1 MLLEVVVVVATV
13 RLIESGTFN
22 FNQETAFHKSGSG
35 LWDTRQRSPLQDI
48 TKTNMSSFNHRSNSN
63 PIAELE
69 RLEKLAERQIS
80 ILQRRVVDTEA
91 AYIEDSR
98 MRNGGCSVLTGWEG
112 YMDRK
117 AADLMSASNVSKY
130 RGAAEDRI
138 FSRSSALLD
147 PSQNRITATAAATT
161 TSSSSSSSSSTTSS
175 STITTTTTTTTTT
188 ATTAPTTQA
197 KEEMATTKTGKN
209 KGKRGKTKGKAKGK
223 TKGKGKETLDAAAAE
238 VAPPEVV
245 AAPPQRGR
253 SRSSSRTRKMSD
265 AEEERIVGKKFKK
278 TEKVKGRGRGRP
290 RRKRGKSS

>member
-1 MLLEVVVVVATV
+1 
-13 RLIESGTFN
+13 
-22 FNQETAFHKSGSG
+22 
-35 LWDTRQRSPLQDI
+35 
-48 TKTNMSSFNHRSNSN
+48 MSSFNHRSNAN

-161 TSSSSSSSSSTTSS
+161 TSSSSSSSSSTSSS
-175 STITTTTTTTTTT
+175 STITTTTTTTTT

-197 KEEMATTKTGKN
+197 KEEMATTKTGKH

>member
-1 MLLEVVVVVATV
+1 VELLVLLEVVVVVATV

-22 FNQETAFHKSGSG
+22 FNRKLLHKSGSG

-48 TKTNMSSFNHRSNSN
+48 TKTNMSSFNHRSNAN

-161 TSSSSSSSSSTTSS
+161 TSSSSSSSSSTSS
-175 STITTTTTTTTTT
+175 STITTTTTTTTT

-209 KGKRGKTKGKAKGK
+209 KGKRGKTKGK
-223 TKGKGKETLDAAAAE
+223 GKETLDAAAAE
-238 VAPPEVV
+238 VVPPEVV